1 MNMPMIT
8 TDRAMSMSTH
18 IAIHMTTKAATSPIP
33 TRTSPT
39 RVMTITIIPLL
50 RTRIR

>member
-18 IAIHMTTKAATSPIP
+18 IPTHMTTKAVTSP
-33 TRTSPT
+33 THMRTSPT